1 MVSRRPCPH
10 TGVVNF
16 YIAADPLLAIG
27 SITART
33 ATPPHYD
40 WHCYL
45 DDPAAGSA
53 LDIPTAEAELRRA
66 IACRRSDQQ
75 TA

>member
-1 MVSRRPCPH
+1 
-10 TGVVNF
+10 VNF

-27 SITART
+27 SIAART
-33 ATPPHYD
+33 APPHYD

-53 LDIPTAEAELRRA
+53 PDLATAEAELRRA
-66 IACRRSDQQ
+66 IACRRRNRQM
-75 TA
+75 A